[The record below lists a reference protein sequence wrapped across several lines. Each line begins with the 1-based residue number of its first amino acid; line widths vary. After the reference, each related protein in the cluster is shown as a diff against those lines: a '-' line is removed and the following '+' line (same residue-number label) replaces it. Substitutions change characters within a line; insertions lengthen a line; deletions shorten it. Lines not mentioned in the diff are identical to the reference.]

1 MKFQNAFIAALI
13 CFLLSL
19 NVAEAAPVKNNK
31 GHNRSHNWHQ
41 VWHRFWHA
49 KRHIKFR
56 APKLFASPSKAP
68 QTYNAPTQT
77 VTAQAPRQD
86 NDKKDFNG
94 TKSSGLGGIFSPP
107 AIHDKPDYVKAPEIS
122 VASGAST
129 LALLAG
135 LLLLVSERSRI
146 RKV

>member
-19 NVAEAAPVKNNK
+19 NVAEAAPAKNNK

-49 KRHIKFR
+49 KHHIKFK
-56 APKLFASPSKAP
+56 APKLFASSKAP
-68 QTYNAPTQT
+68 QAHTAPSPIIS
-77 VTAQAPRQD
+77 AQAP
-86 NDKKDFNG
+86 NHHKDEHDS
-94 TKSSGLGGIFSPP
+94 KSSNSSGIGGIFFPE
-107 AIHDKPDYVKAPEIS
+107 ATHDKQDYVKAPEIS

-135 LLLLVSERSRI
+135 LLLLVSERTRI
-146 RKV
+146 RKA

>member
-19 NVAEAAPVKNNK
+19 NVAEAAQNNK
-31 GHNRSHNWHQ
+31 GHNRSHNWDQ

-49 KRHIKFR
+49 KHHIKFK
-56 APKLFASPSKAP
+56 APKLFASSKSPQAYTVPSP
-68 QTYNAPTQT
+68 IIS
-77 VTAQAPRQD
+77 AQAP
-86 NDKKDFNG
+86 NHHEDKHDSKPSN
-94 TKSSGLGGIFSPP
+94 SSGYGGIFLPE
-107 AIHDKPDYVKAPEIS
+107 ADHDKNAPLMCPEIS